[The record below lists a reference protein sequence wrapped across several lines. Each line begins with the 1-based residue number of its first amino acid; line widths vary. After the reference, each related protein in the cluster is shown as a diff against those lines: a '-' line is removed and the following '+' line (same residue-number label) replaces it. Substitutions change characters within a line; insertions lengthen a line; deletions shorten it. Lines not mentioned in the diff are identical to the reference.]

1 MPTKSLIAAA
11 ALAGLTVT
19 AAAQEHRELGAHV
32 HGVSTLDVALEDGTL
47 TLDLHA
53 PGMDIVGF
61 EHAASSAADKDA
73 VASAIGQFTRPG
85 ELFLLDDAA
94 HCRLAEVVAHLHTGE
109 HDDDHDHAGEEH
121 HDHAAED
128 HAEDHE
134 AHAEDAPAQGEDAH
148 ASREHGG
155 HSEFHARYAFACDA
169 PDHLA
174 AVGLLFF
181 DVFANAQEVEAT
193 VVTDAGA
200 AKAEVRRDD
209 PTLPLR

>member
-109 HDDDHDHAGEEH
+109 HDVLLPQAEGH
-121 HDHAAED
+121 AED